1 MEGGKHMAAHFHDE
15 QRNGQGKSYQQRL
28 LQALDRFCELLAWVG
43 LLRGRSIVNPFSR
56 VAVFAEQGSQGGK
69 VRSCMLDTCL
79 AGGQVDFGTD
89 DARKGAD
96 LFFNAA
102 HTGGTGHAL
111 DGKLGLLR
119 LWLKTQILNS
129 AKQAGGSLLPIVS
142 NICPSG
148 GQIDI
153 DFTDAG
159 HRRQLALD
167 TADTGRTGH
176 AFDRNFKVVG
186 AGHGD
191 LQSSNSDGI
200 NGKACHH
207 GKVKKLCNSAHSRE
221 PCLSYAFSFKG
232 GQVYLTAL
240 K

>member
-15 QRNGQGKSYQQRL
+15 QGNGQGKGYQQRL
-28 LQALDRFCELLAWVG
+28 LQAFDRFCELLAWVG
-43 LLRGRSIVNPFSR
+43 LVRSRCIVNPFSR

-69 VRSCMLDTCL
+69 IRACMLD
-79 AGGQVDFGTD
+79 ARFASGQIDFGTD

-102 HTGGTGHAL
+102 HTGGAGHAF

-119 LWLKTQILNS
+119 LWFKTQILNS

-142 NICPSG
+142 NIRPSG

-191 LQSSNSDGI
+191 LQSSNSDCA

-207 GKVKKLCNSAHSRE
+207 GKVKKLCSSTHSRE
-221 PCLSYAFSFKG
+221 PCLLNAFHFKWD
-232 GQVYLTAL
+232 QVGLTAF
-240 K
+240 